1 MFIFRQASIFVRYK
15 KLYQYNTIN
24 YYILYSNFIIMV
36 SKFDEIPWNEIIKKE
51 ARGIDDADYG
61 EIQSVDSEYVLTQK
75 GIIDKEFFSFPKNL
89 AQGYDGDRVWFKVTE
104 EEARNSYMQ
113 SQNVNLLAQGDSS
126 SNNIE
131 TETSDNANSLSSTKE
146 EEEESIPLMAEKLDI
161 TKTEVVDEVI
171 ITKEPVKDTKT
182 EQIPVMHEELTIE
195 IRPVTNDPSSS
206 SSSYNN
212 DSIEQKKEILN
223 PVENKINI
231 RIPLKREEVEVSRTP
246 YVKEEIVVK
255 KKPVTETRT
264 VTEEIITE
272 KVKDP
277 QV

>member
-1 MFIFRQASIFVRYK
+1 
-15 KLYQYNTIN
+15 
-24 YYILYSNFIIMV
+24 MV

-51 ARGIDDADYG
+51 ARGIDDADFG
-61 EIQSVDSEYVLTQK
+61 EIQSIDPEYVLTQK

-89 AQGYDGDRVWFKVTE
+89 VQGYDGDRVWFKVTE

-113 SQNVNLLAQGDSS
+113 SQNVNLVDQGDFS

-131 TETSDNANSLSSTKE
+131 TKTIDDNSLNNTKTE
-146 EEEESIPLMAEKLDI
+146 EEKIIPLMAEKLDI
-161 TKTEVVDEVI
+161 AKTEVVDEVI

-195 IRPVTNDPSSS
+195 IRPVTNDHQSSLQS
-206 SSSYNN
+206 SNINN
-212 DSIEQKKEILN
+212 NNTSNEQNEILK
-223 PVENKINI
+223 PVENKTHI

-255 KKPVTETRT
+255 KKPVSGTQT
-264 VTEEIITE
+264 VTEELVSEKII
-272 KVKDP
+272 DP
-277 QV
+277 QI

>member
-1 MFIFRQASIFVRYK
+1 
-15 KLYQYNTIN
+15 
-24 YYILYSNFIIMV
+24 MV

-51 ARGIDDADYG
+51 ARGIDNADFG
-61 EIQSVDSEYVLTQK
+61 EVENVNSEYVLTQK

-89 AQGYDGDRVWFKVTE
+89 VQGYDGDRVWFKVTE

-113 SQNVNLLAQGDSS
+113 SQNVNLDQGDFS

-131 TETSDNANSLSSTKE
+131 TETSTDNSLSNTE
-146 EEEESIPLMAEKLDI
+146 EEKIIPLMAEKLDI
-161 TKTEVVDEVI
+161 AKTVVVDEVI

-195 IRPVTNDPSSS
+195 IRPVTNDHQSSLQS
-206 SSSYNN
+206 SNINN
-212 DSIEQKKEILN
+212 NNTSNEQNEILK
-223 PVENKINI
+223 PVENKTHI

-255 KKPVTETRT
+255 KKPVSGTQT
-264 VTEEIITE
+264 VTEELVSEKII
-272 KVKDP
+272 DP
-277 QV
+277 QI

>member
-1 MFIFRQASIFVRYK
+1 
-15 KLYQYNTIN
+15 
-24 YYILYSNFIIMV
+24 MV

-51 ARGIDDADYG
+51 ARGIDDADFG
-61 EIQSVDSEYVLTQK
+61 EIQSVDPEYVLTQK
-75 GIIDKEFFSFPKNL
+75 GMIDKEFFSFPKNL
-89 AQGYDGDRVWFKVTE
+89 AQGYDGDIVWFKVTE

-126 SNNIE
+126 RNNIE
-131 TETSDNANSLSSTKE
+131 TETSDDDNSLSSTKE
-146 EEEESIPLMAEKLDI
+146 EVIPLMAEKLDI

-171 ITKEPVKDTKT
+171 ITKEPVKETKT

-195 IRPVTNDPSSS
+195 IRPVTNDLSSS

-212 DSIEQKKEILN
+212 DSIEQKKEILK

-255 KKPVTETRT
+255 KKPVMETRT

-272 KVKDP
+272 KLKDP

>member
-1 MFIFRQASIFVRYK
+1 M
-15 KLYQYNTIN
+15 
-24 YYILYSNFIIMV
+24 
-36 SKFDEIPWNEIIKKE
+36 
-51 ARGIDDADYG
+51 
-61 EIQSVDSEYVLTQK
+61 
-75 GIIDKEFFSFPKNL
+75 
-89 AQGYDGDRVWFKVTE
+89 
-104 EEARNSYMQ
+104 
-113 SQNVNLLAQGDSS
+113 
-126 SNNIE
+126 IE
-131 TETSDNANSLSSTKE
+131 KTETNDDDNSLSNTKE
-146 EEEESIPLMAEKLDI
+146 EEEVIPLMAEKLDI
-161 TKTEVVDEVI
+161 AKTEVEDEVI

-195 IRPVTNDPSSS
+195 IRPVINNPSSS

-212 DSIEQKKEILN
+212 NSIEQKKEILK

>member
-1 MFIFRQASIFVRYK
+1 
-15 KLYQYNTIN
+15 
-24 YYILYSNFIIMV
+24 MV

-51 ARGIDDADYG
+51 ARGIDDADFG
-61 EIQSVDSEYVLTQK
+61 KIQSVDPEYVLTQK

-89 AQGYDGDRVWFKVTE
+89 AQGYDGDIVWFKLTE

-113 SQNVNLLAQGDSS
+113 SQNVNLLDQDDSS

-131 TETSDNANSLSSTKE
+131 TETSDDNSLSSTKTE
-146 EEEESIPLMAEKLDI
+146 EEKIIPLMAEKLDI

-206 SSSYNN
+206 SSSSNN
-212 DSIEQKKEILN
+212 NTSIEQENKTLK
-223 PVENKINI
+223 PVENKIHI

-246 YVKEEIVVK
+246 FVKEEIVVK
-255 KKPVTETRT
+255 KKPVTETQT
-264 VTEEIITE
+264 VTEEIVSERI
-272 KVKDP
+272 VDSP
-277 QV
+277 N

>member
-1 MFIFRQASIFVRYK
+1 
-15 KLYQYNTIN
+15 
-24 YYILYSNFIIMV
+24 MV

-51 ARGIDDADYG
+51 ARGIDDADFG

-89 AQGYDGDRVWFKVTE
+89 AQGYDGDIVWFKLTE

-113 SQNVNLLAQGDSS
+113 SQNVNLLDQDDSS

-131 TETSDNANSLSSTKE
+131 TETSDDDNSLSSTKTE
-146 EEEESIPLMAEKLDI
+146 EEKIIPLMAEKLDI

-206 SSSYNN
+206 SSSSSSNN
-212 DSIEQKKEILN
+212 NTSIEQENKTLK
-223 PVENKINI
+223 PVENKTHI

-246 YVKEEIVVK
+246 FVKEEIVVK
-255 KKPVTETRT
+255 KKPVTETQT

>member
-1 MFIFRQASIFVRYK
+1 
-15 KLYQYNTIN
+15 
-24 YYILYSNFIIMV
+24 MV

-51 ARGIDDADYG
+51 ARGIDDADFG
-61 EIQSVDSEYVLTQK
+61 EIQSIDPEYVLTQK

-89 AQGYDGDRVWFKVTE
+89 VQGYDGDRVWFKVTE

-113 SQNVNLLAQGDSS
+113 SQNVNLVDQGDFS

-131 TETSDNANSLSSTKE
+131 TKTIDDNSLNNTKTE
-146 EEEESIPLMAEKLDI
+146 EEKIIPLMAEKLDI
-161 TKTEVVDEVI
+161 AKTVVVDEVI

-195 IRPVTNDPSSS
+195 IRPVTNDHQSSLQS
-206 SSSYNN
+206 SNINN
-212 DSIEQKKEILN
+212 NNTSNEQNEILK
-223 PVENKINI
+223 PVENKTHI

-255 KKPVTETRT
+255 KKPVSETQT
-264 VTEEIITE
+264 VTEELVSERI
-272 KVKDP
+272 VDP
-277 QV
+277 QI

>member
-1 MFIFRQASIFVRYK
+1 
-15 KLYQYNTIN
+15 
-24 YYILYSNFIIMV
+24 MV

-51 ARGIDDADYG
+51 ARGIDNADFG
-61 EIQSVDSEYVLTQK
+61 EVENVNSEYVLTQK

-89 AQGYDGDRVWFKVTE
+89 VQGYDGDRVWFKVTE

-113 SQNVNLLAQGDSS
+113 SQNVNLDQGDFS

-131 TETSDNANSLSSTKE
+131 TETSTDNSLSNTKE
-146 EEEESIPLMAEKLDI
+146 EKIIPLMAEKLDI
-161 TKTEVVDEVI
+161 AKTEVVDEVI

-195 IRPVTNDPSSS
+195 IRPVTNNQSSLFS
-206 SSSYNN
+206 SNNNNNNNTSS
-212 DSIEQKKEILN
+212 EEKEILK
-223 PVENKINI
+223 PVENKTHI

-255 KKPVTETRT
+255 KKPVSETQT
-264 VTEEIITE
+264 VTEELVSERI
-272 KVKDP
+272 VDP
-277 QV
+277 QI

>member
-1 MFIFRQASIFVRYK
+1 
-15 KLYQYNTIN
+15 
-24 YYILYSNFIIMV
+24 MV

-51 ARGIDDADYG
+51 ARGIDNADFG
-61 EIQSVDSEYVLTQK
+61 EVENVNSEYVLTQK

-89 AQGYDGDRVWFKVTE
+89 VQGYDGDRVWFKVTE

-113 SQNVNLLAQGDSS
+113 SQNVNLDQGDFS

-131 TETSDNANSLSSTKE
+131 TETSADNSLSNTKE
-146 EEEESIPLMAEKLDI
+146 EKIIPLMAEKLDI
-161 TKTEVVDEVI
+161 AKTEVVDEVI

-195 IRPVTNDPSSS
+195 IRPVTNNQSSLFS
-206 SSSYNN
+206 SNNNNNNNTSSEEN
-212 DSIEQKKEILN
+212 EILK
-223 PVENKINI
+223 PVENKTHI

-255 KKPVTETRT
+255 KKPVSETQT
-264 VTEEIITE
+264 VTEELVSERI
-272 KVKDP
+272 VDP
-277 QV
+277 QI

>member
-1 MFIFRQASIFVRYK
+1 
-15 KLYQYNTIN
+15 
-24 YYILYSNFIIMV
+24 MV

-51 ARGIDDADYG
+51 ARGIDNADFG
-61 EIQSVDSEYVLTQK
+61 EIQKVNSESVLTQK
-75 GIIDKEFFSFPKNL
+75 GIDKEFFSFPKNL
-89 AQGYDGDRVWFKVTE
+89 VQGYDGDRVWFKVTE

-113 SQNVNLLAQGDSS
+113 NPQNVNLDQDDSS
-126 SNNIE
+126 TNMIE
-131 TETSDNANSLSSTKE
+131 KTETRDDEDNSLSNTKE
-146 EEEESIPLMAEKLDI
+146 EQEKIIPLMAQKLDI

-171 ITKEPVKDTKT
+171 ITKEPVKDTQT

-195 IRPVTNDPSSS
+195 IRPVTNNQSSLLS
-206 SSSYNN
+206 SNN
-212 DSIEQKKEILN
+212 NHYTSNEENEILK
-223 PVENKINI
+223 PVENKTNI

-264 VTEEIITE
+264 VSEEIITE
-272 KVKDP
+272 KIEDP

>member
-1 MFIFRQASIFVRYK
+1 
-15 KLYQYNTIN
+15 
-24 YYILYSNFIIMV
+24 MV

-51 ARGIDDADYG
+51 ARGIDDADFG
-61 EIQSVDSEYVLTQK
+61 EIKNVNSESVLAQK
-75 GIIDKEFFSFPKNL
+75 GLIDKEFFSFPKNL
-89 AQGYDGDRVWFKVTE
+89 VQGYDGDRVWFKVTE

-113 SQNVNLLAQGDSS
+113 SQNVNLDQGDSS
-126 SNNIE
+126 SDNKIE
-131 TETSDNANSLSSTKE
+131 KTETSDEDNSLSNTTKE
-146 EEEESIPLMAEKLDI
+146 EKEEKMIPLMAEKLDI
-161 TKTEVVDEVI
+161 TKTEVIDEVI

-195 IRPVTNDPSSS
+195 IRPVTNDQ

-212 DSIEQKKEILN
+212 SNNSMEQKKEILK
-223 PVENKINI
+223 PVENKTNI

-264 VTEEIITE
+264 VSEEIITE
-272 KVKDP
+272 KVEDP
-277 QV
+277 PL

>member
-1 MFIFRQASIFVRYK
+1 
-15 KLYQYNTIN
+15 
-24 YYILYSNFIIMV
+24 MV

-51 ARGIDDADYG
+51 ARGIDDADFG
-61 EIQSVDSEYVLTQK
+61 EIQSVDPEYVLTQK

-89 AQGYDGDRVWFKVTE
+89 VQGYDGDRVWFKVTE

-113 SQNVNLLAQGDSS
+113 SQNVNLVDQGDFS

-131 TETSDNANSLSSTKE
+131 TKTIDDNSLNNTKTE
-146 EEEESIPLMAEKLDI
+146 EEKIIPLMAEKLDI
-161 TKTEVVDEVI
+161 AKTEVVDEVI

-195 IRPVTNDPSSS
+195 IRPVTNDHQSSLQS
-206 SSSYNN
+206 SNINN
-212 DSIEQKKEILN
+212 NNTSNEQNEILK
-223 PVENKINI
+223 PVENKTHI

-255 KKPVTETRT
+255 KKPVSGTQT
-264 VTEEIITE
+264 VTEELVSEKII
-272 KVKDP
+272 DP
-277 QV
+277 QI

>member
-1 MFIFRQASIFVRYK
+1 
-15 KLYQYNTIN
+15 
-24 YYILYSNFIIMV
+24 MV

-51 ARGIDDADYG
+51 ARGIDNADFG
-61 EIQSVDSEYVLTQK
+61 EIKNVNSESVLAQK
-75 GIIDKEFFSFPKNL
+75 GLIDKEFFSFPKNL
-89 AQGYDGDRVWFKVTE
+89 VQGYDGDRVWFKVTE

-113 SQNVNLLAQGDSS
+113 SQNVNLDQGDSS
-126 SNNIE
+126 SDNKIE
-131 TETSDNANSLSSTKE
+131 KTETSDDEDNSLSNTKE
-146 EEEESIPLMAEKLDI
+146 EEQEKIIPLMAEKLDI
-161 TKTEVVDEVI
+161 TKTEVIDEVI

-195 IRPVTNDPSSS
+195 IRPVTNDQSSS
-206 SSSYNN
+206 DNN
-212 DSIEQKKEILN
+212 NNSMEQKKEILK
-223 PVENKINI
+223 PVENKTNI

-277 QV
+277 PL

>member
-1 MFIFRQASIFVRYK
+1 
-15 KLYQYNTIN
+15 
-24 YYILYSNFIIMV
+24 MV

-51 ARGIDDADYG
+51 ARGIDDADFG
-61 EIQSVDSEYVLTQK
+61 EIKNVNSESVLAQK
-75 GIIDKEFFSFPKNL
+75 GLIDKEFFSFPKNL
-89 AQGYDGDRVWFKVTE
+89 VQGYDGDRVWFKVTE

-113 SQNVNLLAQGDSS
+113 SQNVNLDQGDSS
-126 SNNIE
+126 SDNKIE
-131 TETSDNANSLSSTKE
+131 KTETSDDEDNSLSNTKE
-146 EEEESIPLMAEKLDI
+146 EEQEKIIPLMAEKLDI
-161 TKTEVVDEVI
+161 TKTEVIDEVI

-195 IRPVTNDPSSS
+195 IRPVTNDQ

-212 DSIEQKKEILN
+212 NNNNSMEQKKEILK
-223 PVENKINI
+223 PVENKTNI

-264 VTEEIITE
+264 VSEEIITE
-272 KVKDP
+272 KVEDP
-277 QV
+277 PL

>member
-1 MFIFRQASIFVRYK
+1 
-15 KLYQYNTIN
+15 
-24 YYILYSNFIIMV
+24 MV

-51 ARGIDDADYG
+51 ARGIDDADFG
-61 EIQSVDSEYVLTQK
+61 EIQSVDPEYVLTQK
-75 GIIDKEFFSFPKNL
+75 GMIDKEFFSFPKNL

-113 SQNVNLLAQGDSS
+113 SQNVDILDQGDSS

-131 TETSDNANSLSSTKE
+131 TDTTYDNSLSNTKTE
-146 EEEESIPLMAEKLDI
+146 EEKIIPLMAEKLDI
-161 TKTEVVDEVI
+161 AKTEVVDEVI

-195 IRPVTNDPSSS
+195 IRPVTNDHQSSLQS
-206 SSSYNN
+206 SNINN
-212 DSIEQKKEILN
+212 NNNNNNTSNEENEILK
-223 PVENKINI
+223 PVENKTHI

-255 KKPVTETRT
+255 KKPVSGTQT
-264 VTEEIITE
+264 VTEELVSE
-272 KVKDP
+272 KIVDP
-277 QV
+277 KI